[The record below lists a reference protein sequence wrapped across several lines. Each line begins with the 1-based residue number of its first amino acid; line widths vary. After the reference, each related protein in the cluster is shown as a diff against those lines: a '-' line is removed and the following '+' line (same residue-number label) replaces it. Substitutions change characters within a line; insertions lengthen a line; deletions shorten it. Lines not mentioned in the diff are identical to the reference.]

1 MRAGRIDQES
11 TYVKSIRIR
20 SIAAPCGA
28 AALAALA
35 ALSAP
40 PAVAADALVTVRQ
53 LAPETATRAA
63 QAALLHC
70 RGRGYSVGVAVVDR
84 SGVAQVFLRDRF
96 GGAHTVDAALNKAWT
111 AASFRMS
118 TTELAAETQAG
129 RPMSAI
135 RQIARVAALGGGL
148 PIEAAGAVVGAIGVS
163 GAPGGDADEDC
174 AKAGIRAIQADI
186 EL

>member
-1 MRAGRIDQES
+1 MN
-11 TYVKSIRIR
+11 TIRRR
-20 SIAAPCGA
+20 SRVALCA
-28 AALAALA
+28 AAGLAALA
-35 ALSAP
+35 TAP
-40 PAVAADALVTVRQ
+40 AGAADALVTVRQ
-53 LAPETATRAA
+53 LTPEIATKAA

-84 SGVAQVFLRDRF
+84 GGVAQVFLRDRF
-96 GGAHTVDAALNKAWT
+96 AGAHTFDTALNKAWT

-118 TTELAAETQAG
+118 TTDLAAETQAG

-135 RQIARVAALGGGL
+135 RQIPRVAALGGGL

-174 AKAGIRAIQADI
+174 AKAGIRAIQADV